1 MQTSQNQNGFV
12 SRLHSFRLA
21 LASLLLPG
29 MLSAQTLV
37 PTGSTWKYL
46 ADGSDQ
52 GTIWSQP
59 GFDDAIWPSGPAPLG
74 FGDTNIVTVIPG
86 QFGVITFYFRHMF
99 TVADPSAISGLVVR
113 LLRDDGGIVY
123 LNGVEVFRS
132 NMPNGPISFNTFSLT
147 AVGGPDETNYFVG
160 NIPAGLLVNGAN
172 LLAVEIHQV
181 AITSSDVGFDLML
194 VGGEGPN
201 NQPPVANSQS
211 VVVTQNGS
219 VGITL
224 TGSDP
229 DGNSLTFSIVTS
241 PGHGTLTGTP
251 PVVTYTPNLNFVGSD
266 AFTFKANDGALDSAE
281 ATVSIVVQ
289 AGPVSLVVTGSVW
302 KYLDTGIDQG
312 DAWVSPFF
320 DDSAWASGPAELG
333 FGDMDEATVL
343 NRTPGGNPLIT
354 AYFRQ
359 TFEVSDT
366 SAIPGLLLRLWR
378 DDGAAIYVNGVE
390 AFRNN
395 MPAGPVNYATLAF
408 LANDDGNVPVTGRIN
423 RSLLVNG
430 ANVIAAEVH
439 QNAPSSSD
447 LTFDLELLVAINS
460 APTANNQAVTVSQ
473 DVPTSITLTGTDP
486 DGDSLTFAVV
496 NGPSHGT
503 LSGTAPNLTY
513 TSAQDYQGPDSFLFK
528 VNDGTVDSAVAT
540 VSIDVVVPPD
550 PPEVLS
556 AVADCHGSEVVVL
569 FSEPLDPPSATDVF
583 NYFIQDPIGVFHVVI
598 AATLEADQQTVT
610 LVLDPPLNPAFSYLL
625 SVTAICDL
633 VGDCLAF
640 QTVSLAFE
648 TVAPEVVCS
657 VATSVLF
664 PANNALVNVG
674 LSAASTEANLQVQV
688 FSDEPEVGQL
698 QDATLSNGILQLR
711 ARRNPGSDGRV
722 YLIVV
727 TSSDPCGNLG
737 VCCTT
742 VVIPSNGTATAL
754 AAVNAQAAAAQAQ
767 CSPTGSPSTPNQI
780 LP

>member
-1 MQTSQNQNGFV
+1 
-12 SRLHSFRLA
+12 
-21 LASLLLPG
+21 

-59 GFDDAIWPSGPAPLG
+59 GFDDATWPSGPAPLG
-74 FGDTNIVTVIPG
+74 FGDPHIVTGIGSP
-86 QFGVITFYFRHMF
+86 FTFITFYFRHTF
-99 TVADPSAISGLVVR
+99 NVADASAISALVVN
-113 LLRDDGGIVY
+113 LLRDDGAVVY

-132 NMPNGPISFNTFSLT
+132 NMPNGPILFNTLAPF
-147 AVGGPDETNYFVG
+147 AVGGFDETNYFAG
-160 NIPAGLLVNGAN
+160 NIPASVLVDGAN
-172 LLAVEIHQV
+172 LLAVEVHQ
-181 AITSSDVGFDLML
+181 AALTSSDLGFDLML
-194 VGGEGPN
+194 AGGEGPG

-219 VGITL
+219 VGIIL

-229 DGNSLTFSIVTS
+229 DTNAISFSIVS
-241 PGHGTLTGTP
+241 PPAHGTLTGTP
-251 PVVTYTPNLNFVGSD
+251 PNVTYAPNLNYLGSD
-266 AFTFKANDGALDSAE
+266 AFTFKVNDGALDSAE

-289 AGPVSLVVTGSVW
+289 AMPVSLVVTGSVW
-302 KYLDTGIDQG
+302 KYLDTGIDPG
-312 DAWVSPFF
+312 SPWVDPFF
-320 DDSAWASGPAELG
+320 DDSSWAAGPAELG
-333 FGDMDEATVL
+333 FGDSDEATVL
-343 NRTPGGNPLIT
+343 NRMPGGVPLIT

-359 TFEVSDT
+359 TFQVSDA
-366 SAIPGLLLRLWR
+366 SVIPGLLVRVWR
-378 DDGAAIYVNGVE
+378 DDGVVLYLNGVE

-439 QNAPSSSD
+439 QNAAFSSD
-447 LTFDLELLVAINS
+447 ISFDSELLVAINS

-473 DVPTSITLTGTDP
+473 NVPTSIPLTGTDP

-496 NGPSHGT
+496 TGPSHGT

-513 TSAQDYQGPDSFLFK
+513 ASAQGYQGPDSFTFK
-528 VNDGTVDSAVAT
+528 VNDGAVDSAEAT

-569 FSEPLDPPSATDVF
+569 FSEPLDPPSSTDVF
-583 NYFIQDPIGVFHVVI
+583 NYTIQDPVGAFHVVI
-598 AATLEADQQTVT
+598 AATLGSDQQTVS
-610 LVLDPPLNPAFSYLL
+610 LVVDPPLNPALSYLL

-633 VGDCLAF
+633 VGDCLSV
-640 QTVSLAFE
+640 QTVPLAFE
-648 TVAPEVVCS
+648 TIAPDVVCS
-657 VATSVLF
+657 VATGTLF
-664 PANNALVNVG
+664 PANNALVNVD

-698 QDATLSNGILQLR
+698 QDATFSNGILQLR

-727 TSSDPCGNLG
+727 TSLDPCGNLG
-737 VCCTT
+737 ACCTT
-742 VVIPSNGTATAL
+742 VVIPKNGTSAAL

-767 CSPTGSPSTPNQI
+767 CSPTGSPSTPYQI

>member
-1 MQTSQNQNGFV
+1 M
-12 SRLHSFRLA
+12 
-21 LASLLLPG
+21 
-29 MLSAQTLV
+29 
-37 PTGSTWKYL
+37 
-46 ADGSDQ
+46 
-52 GTIWSQP
+52 
-59 GFDDAIWPSGPAPLG
+59 
-74 FGDTNIVTVIPG
+74 IPG
-86 QFGVITFYFRHMF
+86 QLSVITFYFRHTF
-99 TVADPSAISGLVVR
+99 TVADASAISGLVVR
-113 LLRDDGGIVY
+113 LLRDDGGVVY

-132 NMPNGPISFNTFSLT
+132 NMPNGPIFFNTFT
-147 AVGGPDETNYFVG
+147 PAAVAGPDETNYFVG
-160 NIPAGLLVNGAN
+160 NIPASLLVNGAN
-172 LLAVEIHQV
+172 LLAVEIHQA
-181 AITSSDVGFDLML
+181 AITSSDVGFDLAL
-194 VGGEGPN
+194 VGGEGPS

-229 DGNSLTFSIVTS
+229 DGNSITFSVVTS

-289 AGPVSLVVTGSVW
+289 AGPVSLVATGSVW

-312 DAWVSPFF
+312 TAWVSPLF

-333 FGDMDEATVL
+333 FGDQDEATVL
-343 NRTPGGNPLIT
+343 NRMPDGNPLIT

-359 TFEVSDT
+359 TFQVSDA

-378 DDGAAIYVNGVE
+378 DDGAVIYLNGVE

-395 MPAGPVNYATLAF
+395 MPAGAVNYATLAF

-439 QNAPSSSD
+439 QNAAFSSD
-447 LTFDLELLVAINS
+447 ISFDLELLVAINS

-473 DVPTSITLTGTDP
+473 NVPTSITLTGSDP
-486 DGDSLTFAVV
+486 DGDSLAFAVV
-496 NGPSHGT
+496 AGPSHGT
-503 LSGTAPNLTY
+503 LSGAAPNLTY
-513 TSAQDYQGPDSFLFK
+513 TSVPGYQGPDSLTFK
-528 VNDGTVDSAVAT
+528 VNDGAVDSAEAT

-556 AVADCHGSEVVVL
+556 AVAECHGSGVVVV
-569 FSEPLDPPSATDVF
+569 FSEPLDPASATDVF
-583 NYFIQDPIGVFHVVI
+583 NYTIQDPVGVFHIAI
-598 AATLEADQQTVT
+598 AATLESDQQTVT
-610 LVLDPPLNPAFSYLL
+610 LVVDPPLNPALPNLL

-633 VGDCLAF
+633 VGDCLSV
-640 QTVSLAFE
+640 QTVPLAFE
-648 TVAPEVVCS
+648 TVPPDVACS

-674 LSAASTEANLQVQV
+674 LNATSTEANLQVQV
-688 FSDEPEVGQL
+688 FSDEPEVGPL

-711 ARRNPGSDGRV
+711 ARRSPGSNGRV

-727 TSSDPCGNLG
+727 TSSDPCGNVG
-737 VCCTT
+737 GCCTT
-742 VVIPSNGTATAL
+742 VVIPKNGTPSAL
-754 AAVNAQAAAAQAQ
+754 AAVSAEAAAAQGQ
-767 CSPTGSPSTPNQI
+767 CSPTGSPSTPYRI